1 MKTGLTRIITL
12 ALAPL
17 SAQPAAEAKAAKPN
31 ILFLFSDDHA
41 LRTIG
46 AYEGSIN
53 KTPNPGR
60 IAHEGGNFT
69 DDHLYYLKTAR
80 IPLAEWEPKWQAAKK
95 DKK

>member
-1 MKTGLTRIITL
+1 MKTVLTRIITL

-17 SAQPAAEAKAAKPN
+17 SALPAAEAEAAKPN

-46 AYEGSIN
+46 AYKGSTN
-53 KTPNPGR
+53 KTPSLDR

-69 DDHLYYLKTAR
+69 GDHLYYLKTAR